1 VCEGGNAK
9 GKRFAGYAAP
19 PLPPFLATF
28 WGAPKSGYFS
38 SFSLIKK
45 LFKKSLREEK
55 TIH

>member
-1 VCEGGNAK
+1 MQK
-9 GKRFAGYAAP
+9 GSVSRGMPPP